1 MVGATRK
8 FIARPFIKRSVI
20 NGIISGLLA
29 ALAIF
34 GIRTAVEGWIPEL
47 KTISNNSQLL
57 LLCLGIILL
66 GVLIS
71 YISTSR
77 AVVKYLK
84 TQLDDL
90 Y

>member
-1 MVGATRK
+1 MVGATRR
-8 FIARPFIKRSVI
+8 FIAKPFIKRSVI
-20 NGIISGLLA
+20 NGVVSGLLA

-34 GIRTAVEGWIPEL
+34 AISRTVENWIPEL
-47 KTISNNSQLL
+47 RAISNDTQLA
-57 LLCLGIILL
+57 LLCLGIVLL